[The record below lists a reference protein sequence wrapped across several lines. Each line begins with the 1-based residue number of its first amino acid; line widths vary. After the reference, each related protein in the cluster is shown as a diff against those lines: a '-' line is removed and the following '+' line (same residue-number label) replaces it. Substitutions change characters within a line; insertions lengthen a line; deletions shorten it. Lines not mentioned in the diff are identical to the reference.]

1 MPDLSAQIVVR
12 STLSLCKK
20 IQIYIFV
27 GLSLENAE
35 PKKFIALFRIYPT
48 ETTRYTCGRDPFKS
62 ITIQPRRILK
72 IKTKERRFKF
82 LLALRLCP

>member
-20 IQIYIFV
+20 IRIYIFV

-48 ETTRYTCGRDPFKS
+48 QTSPYSCGG
-62 ITIQPRRILK
+62 IL
-72 IKTKERRFKF
+72 
-82 LLALRLCP
+82 LSQ